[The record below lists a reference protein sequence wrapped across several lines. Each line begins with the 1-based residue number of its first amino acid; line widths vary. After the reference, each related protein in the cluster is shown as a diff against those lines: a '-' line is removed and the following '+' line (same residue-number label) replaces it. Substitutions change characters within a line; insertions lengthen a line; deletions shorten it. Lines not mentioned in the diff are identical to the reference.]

1 MSIARSHAII
11 GNVTNALALINHSL
25 GLSEEA
31 ASELPNAGN
40 RPTGPLHV
48 DVGKDD
54 IDFLTNLLTGELQRH
69 RAIVHIDNLR
79 KESKE
84 EAGKLPLVERLHEYP
99 VGGVDLSNI
108 VEFPPKLALIPVK
121 PIFLDV
127 AWNYINY
134 PGKAPQ
140 AAEPA
145 NAAASSQEPEKQ
157 QPAKRGW
164 FGFGRS

>member
-1 MSIARSHAII
+1 M
-11 GNVTNALALINHSL
+11 
-25 GLSEEA
+25 EA
-31 ASELPNAGN
+31 ASQLPSTEDK
-40 RPTGPLHV
+40 PSGPLHA
-48 DVGKDD
+48 DIGKDD
-54 IDFLTNLLTGELQRH
+54 IDFLTKLLSGELQRH

-84 EAGKLPLVERLHEYP
+84 AVPRVAKLPLVEQLHEYP
-99 VGGVDLSNI
+99 IGGVDRDNI
-108 VEFPPKLALIPVK
+108 AEFPPKLALIPVK

-127 AWNYINY
+127 AWNYIDY
-134 PGKAPQ
+134 PGKAPR

-145 NAAASSQEPEKQ
+145 QAAATTQEAEKQ